1 MSHFALM
8 ANLQR
13 RSGMLKLILHSP
25 EIITEQAG
33 EEDRESREKQLAGG
47 LLQTLSL
54 MVSPVLL
61 IEPHE
66 GLLS

>member
-1 MSHFALM
+1 
-8 ANLQR
+8 
-13 RSGMLKLILHSP
+13 MLKLILHSP